1 MTKNNGTMVHF
12 ILHND
17 KLDKCVC
24 VRVWPSTK
32 AGVQTGLLE

>member
-17 KLDKCVC
+17 KLDECVC
-24 VRVWPSTK
+24 VCVPSTK